1 MSSRALRR
9 LERRKLE
16 NELSLSPEP
25 ERNGKD
31 DSDFEDGLIS
41 KPKVNAFALLND
53 DNETEDEEDPDINS
67 ESDYKGDEPTGNTHS
82 TSGQHTKSSKKQK
95 NKNNKKKQ
103 QQKKTTTNKKNQQ
116 NKIVD
121 EYGDEEFDKILEQ
134 MRIKDN
140 QATTLPVTNQTT
152 SVSVYDFEE
161 ELDEITTPNPDYDSN
176 FKAFTTN
183 RLKQSLSFLSIKS
196 VGTLDQDNEYKNL
209 FGNLSMNTIEDANS
223 TTSMGISPEMLQQF
237 KRLAKLTRGWG
248 GKDRR
253 GIPGTTRKLLFSK
266 IRDDWLP
273 TTLKPLNMEEIKPDD
288 YVKFLDYKE
297 DTASLEELQ
306 LKVNKEVDLGVKYFQ
321 FSKINNIKER
331 VANTRFYASVV
342 MSPDPESLM
351 QQLQQYPYHVETLLQ
366 VAMVLL
372 RQGDNKSTSN
382 ALVERALFAFDR
394 SLHKGFHELLYQAS
408 NGLARLPYERFM
420 NRQFY
425 LCLFRYITALG
436 ERSTFYTALAY
447 CKLLLSLSP
456 AEDPLGVRYFIDFY
470 ALMSEEW
477 KYMVQFA
484 ESPLVTTYARW
495 YTPGIAFST
504 VLAYLKLNQA
514 EKARVA
520 LRKAFEAHP
529 YTAYKLYQQIGLSND
544 SSISEASFKIDT
556 EVEISTETYLVRCA
570 IMWNDQSHRQFL
582 HDELQN
588 LFSDWKLQN
597 TKNGVFSSILGT
609 LGFKDNKKESNN
621 APFNLLRF
629 AILSSENKIMAKLP
643 QQLWSRNDIF
653 EYDILPPKQD
663 EEQPVLMGLLKKDE
677 NIVDHLLDYV
687 DQNLLGTIIQS
698 RTAEEGNFDEIVRGL
713 ELQNVEEAEN
723 QQD

>member
-9 LERRKLE
+9 LERQKLE
-16 NELSLSPEP
+16 NELSISPEP
-25 ERNGKD
+25 ERNGNDESDFD
-31 DSDFEDGLIS
+31 DSPIS
-41 KPKVNAFALLND
+41 KPKANAFALLND
-53 DNETEDEEDPDINS
+53 GDNETDDEENSDNDNEEDESTEQTRSTPKQPN
-67 ESDYKGDEPTGNTHS
+67 EPP
-82 TSGQHTKSSKKQK
+82 K

-103 QQKKTTTNKKNQQ
+103 QQKKATTNKKKQQ

-121 EYGDEEFDKILEQ
+121 EYGDDEFDKILEQ
-134 MRIKDN
+134 MRIKDD
-140 QATTLPVTNQTT
+140 QTTTVSVTNQKTLIN
-152 SVSVYDFEE
+152 VYDFEE
-161 ELDEITTPNPDYDSN
+161 ELDEITTPTSDFDSN

-183 RLKQSLSFLSIKS
+183 RLKKSLSLLSIKS
-196 VGTLDQDNEYKNL
+196 VGSLDQDNEYKNL

-223 TTSMGISPEMLQQF
+223 TTSMGMSPEMLQQF

-253 GIPGTTRKLLFSK
+253 GIPGTTRKLIFSK
-266 IRDDWLP
+266 IKDDWLP

-297 DTASLEELQ
+297 DTADLEELQ
-306 LKVNKEVDLGVKYFQ
+306 LKINKEVNLGVKYFQ

-484 ESPLVTTYARW
+484 ESPLVTTYTRW

-504 VLAYLKLNQA
+504 VLAHLKLNQE
-514 EKARVA
+514 EKARGA
-520 LRKAFEAHP
+520 LKKAFEAHP
-529 YTAYKLYQQIGLSND
+529 YTAYKLYKQIGLSND
-544 SSISEASFKIDT
+544 LSLSEGSFKIDT
-556 EVEISTETYLVRCA
+556 EVEIATETYLVRCT

-582 HDELQN
+582 HDELEK

-597 TKNGVFSSILGT
+597 SNNGVFSSILGSF
-609 LGFKDNKKESNN
+609 GFKDNKKESNN

-629 AILSSENKIMAKLP
+629 AILSGENKIMAKLP

-663 EEQPVLMGLLKKDE
+663 EEQTVLMGLLKKDE
-677 NIVDHLLDYV
+677 SIVDHLLDYV
-687 DQNLLGTIIQS
+687 DQNLLGSIIQS
-698 RTAEEGNFDEIVRGL
+698 RTADEGNFDEIIRGL

>member
-9 LERRKLE
+9 LERQKLE
-16 NELSLSPEP
+16 NELSISPEP
-25 ERNGKD
+25 ERNGNDESDFD
-31 DSDFEDGLIS
+31 DSPIS
-41 KPKVNAFALLND
+41 KPKANAFALLND
-53 DNETEDEEDPDINS
+53 GDNETDDEENSDNDNEEDESTEQTRSTPKQPN
-67 ESDYKGDEPTGNTHS
+67 EPP
-82 TSGQHTKSSKKQK
+82 K

-103 QQKKTTTNKKNQQ
+103 QQKKATTNKKKQQ

-121 EYGDEEFDKILEQ
+121 EYDDDEFDKILEQ
-134 MRIKDN
+134 MKIKDD
-140 QATTLPVTNQTT
+140 QTTTLSVTNQKTLIN
-152 SVSVYDFEE
+152 VYDFEE
-161 ELDEITTPNPDYDSN
+161 ELDEITTPTPDFDSN
-176 FKAFTTN
+176 FKAFTIN
-183 RLKQSLSFLSIKS
+183 RLKQSLSLLSIKS
-196 VGTLDQDNEYKNL
+196 VGSLDQDNEYKNL

-223 TTSMGISPEMLQQF
+223 TTSMGMSPEMLQQF

-253 GIPGTTRKLLFSK
+253 GIPGTTRKLIFSK
-266 IRDDWLP
+266 IKDDWLP

-297 DTASLEELQ
+297 DTADLEELQ
-306 LKVNKEVDLGVKYFQ
+306 LKLNKEVNLGVKYFQ

-372 RQGDNKSTSN
+372 RQGDNKSASN

-484 ESPLVTTYARW
+484 ESPLVTTYTRW

-504 VLAYLKLNQA
+504 VLAHLKLNQE
-514 EKARVA
+514 EKARGA
-520 LRKAFEAHP
+520 LKKAFEAHP
-529 YTAYKLYQQIGLSND
+529 YTAYKLYKQIGLSND
-544 SSISEASFKIDT
+544 LSLSEGSFKIDT
-556 EVEISTETYLVRCA
+556 EVEIATETYLVRCT

-582 HDELQN
+582 HDELEK

-597 TKNGVFSSILGT
+597 SNNGVFSSILGSF
-609 LGFKDNKKESNN
+609 GFKDNKKESNN

-629 AILSSENKIMAKLP
+629 AILSGENKIMAKLP

-663 EEQPVLMGLLKKDE
+663 EEQTVLMGLLKKDE
-677 NIVDHLLDYV
+677 SIVDHLLDYV
-687 DQNLLGTIIQS
+687 DQNLLGSIIQS
-698 RTAEEGNFDEIVRGL
+698 RTADEGNFDEIIRGL

>member
-9 LERRKLE
+9 LERQKLE
-16 NELSLSPEP
+16 NELSISPEP
-25 ERNGKD
+25 ERNGNDESDFD
-31 DSDFEDGLIS
+31 DSPIS
-41 KPKVNAFALLND
+41 KPKANAFALLND
-53 DNETEDEEDPDINS
+53 GDNETDDEENSDNDNEEDESTEQTRSTPKQPN
-67 ESDYKGDEPTGNTHS
+67 EPP
-82 TSGQHTKSSKKQK
+82 K

-103 QQKKTTTNKKNQQ
+103 QQKKATTIKKKQQ

-121 EYGDEEFDKILEQ
+121 EYGDDEFDKILEQ
-134 MRIKDN
+134 MRIKDD
-140 QATTLPVTNQTT
+140 QTTTVSVTNQKTLIN
-152 SVSVYDFEE
+152 VYDFEE
-161 ELDEITTPNPDYDSN
+161 ELDEITTPTPDFDSN

-183 RLKQSLSFLSIKS
+183 RLKKSLSLLSIKS
-196 VGTLDQDNEYKNL
+196 VGSLDQDNEYKNL

-223 TTSMGISPEMLQQF
+223 TTSMGMSPEMLQQF

-253 GIPGTTRKLLFSK
+253 GIPGTTRKLIFSK
-266 IRDDWLP
+266 IKDDWLP

-297 DTASLEELQ
+297 DTADLEELQ
-306 LKVNKEVDLGVKYFQ
+306 LKINKEVNLGVKYFQ

-484 ESPLVTTYARW
+484 ESPLVTTYTRW

-504 VLAYLKLNQA
+504 VLAHLKLNQE
-514 EKARVA
+514 EKARGA
-520 LRKAFEAHP
+520 LKKAFEAHP
-529 YTAYKLYQQIGLSND
+529 YTAYKLYKQIGLSND
-544 SSISEASFKIDT
+544 LSLSEGSFKIDT
-556 EVEISTETYLVRCA
+556 EVEIATETYLVRCT

-582 HDELQN
+582 HDELEK

-597 TKNGVFSSILGT
+597 SNNGVFSSILGSF
-609 LGFKDNKKESNN
+609 GFKDNKKESNN

-629 AILSSENKIMAKLP
+629 AILSGENKIMAKLP

-663 EEQPVLMGLLKKDE
+663 EEQTVLMGLLKKDE
-677 NIVDHLLDYV
+677 SIVDHLLDYV
-687 DQNLLGTIIQS
+687 DQNLLGSIIQS
-698 RTAEEGNFDEIVRGL
+698 RTADEGNFDEIIRGL

>member
-9 LERRKLE
+9 LERQKLE
-16 NELSLSPEP
+16 NELSISPEP
-25 ERNGKD
+25 ERNGNDESDFD
-31 DSDFEDGLIS
+31 DSPIS
-41 KPKVNAFALLND
+41 KPKANAFALLND
-53 DNETEDEEDPDINS
+53 GDNETDDEENSDNDNKEDESTEQTRATPKQPN
-67 ESDYKGDEPTGNTHS
+67 EPPKN
-82 TSGQHTKSSKKQK
+82 KN

-103 QQKKTTTNKKNQQ
+103 QQKKATTNKKKQQ
-116 NKIVD
+116 NKIED
-121 EYGDEEFDKILEQ
+121 EYGDNEFDKILEQ
-134 MRIKDN
+134 MKIKDD
-140 QATTLPVTNQTT
+140 QTTTLSVTNQKTLIN
-152 SVSVYDFEE
+152 VYDFEE
-161 ELDEITTPNPDYDSN
+161 ELDEITTPTPDFDSN

-183 RLKQSLSFLSIKS
+183 RLKQSLSLLSIKS
-196 VGTLDQDNEYKNL
+196 VGSLDQDNEYKNL

-223 TTSMGISPEMLQQF
+223 TTSMGMSPEMLQQF

-253 GIPGTTRKLLFSK
+253 GIPGTTRKLIFSK
-266 IRDDWLP
+266 IKDDWLP

-297 DTASLEELQ
+297 DTADLEELQ
-306 LKVNKEVDLGVKYFQ
+306 LKINKEVNLGVKYFQ

-484 ESPLVTTYARW
+484 ESPLVTTYTRW

-504 VLAYLKLNQA
+504 VLAHLKLNQE
-514 EKARVA
+514 EKARGA
-520 LRKAFEAHP
+520 LKKAFEAHP
-529 YTAYKLYQQIGLSND
+529 YTAYKLYKQIGLSND
-544 SSISEASFKIDT
+544 LSLSEGSFKIDT
-556 EVEISTETYLVRCA
+556 EVEIATETYLVRCT

-582 HDELQN
+582 HDELEK

-597 TKNGVFSSILGT
+597 SNNGVFSSILGSF
-609 LGFKDNKKESNN
+609 GFKDNKKESNN

-629 AILSSENKIMAKLP
+629 AILSGENKIMAKLP

-653 EYDILPPKQD
+653 EYDILSPKQD
-663 EEQPVLMGLLKKDE
+663 EEQTVLMGLLKKDE
-677 NIVDHLLDYV
+677 SIVDHLLDYV
-687 DQNLLGTIIQS
+687 DQNLLGSIIQS
-698 RTAEEGNFDEIVRGL
+698 RTADEGNFDEIIRGL

>member
-9 LERRKLE
+9 LERQKLE
-16 NELSLSPEP
+16 NELSISPEP
-25 ERNGKD
+25 ERNGNDESDFD
-31 DSDFEDGLIS
+31 DSPIS
-41 KPKVNAFALLND
+41 KPKANAFALLND
-53 DNETEDEEDPDINS
+53 GDNETDDEENSDNDNKEDESTEQTRATPKQPN
-67 ESDYKGDEPTGNTHS
+67 EPP
-82 TSGQHTKSSKKQK
+82 K

-103 QQKKTTTNKKNQQ
+103 QQKKATTNKKKQQ

-121 EYGDEEFDKILEQ
+121 EYGDDEFDKILEQ
-134 MRIKDN
+134 MRIKDD
-140 QATTLPVTNQTT
+140 QTTTVSVTNQKTLIN
-152 SVSVYDFEE
+152 VYDFEE
-161 ELDEITTPNPDYDSN
+161 ELDEITTPTPDFDSN

-183 RLKQSLSFLSIKS
+183 RLKQSLSLLSIKS
-196 VGTLDQDNEYKNL
+196 VGSLDQDNEYKNL

-223 TTSMGISPEMLQQF
+223 TTSMGMSPEMLQQF

-253 GIPGTTRKLLFSK
+253 GIPGTTRKLIFSK
-266 IRDDWLP
+266 IKDDWLP

-297 DTASLEELQ
+297 DTADLEELQ
-306 LKVNKEVDLGVKYFQ
+306 LKINKEVNLGVKYFQ

-372 RQGDNKSTSN
+372 RQGDNKSASN

-484 ESPLVTTYARW
+484 ESPLVTTYTRW

-504 VLAYLKLNQA
+504 VLAHLKLNQE
-514 EKARVA
+514 EKARGA
-520 LRKAFEAHP
+520 LKKAFEAHP
-529 YTAYKLYQQIGLSND
+529 YTAYKLYKQIGLSND
-544 SSISEASFKIDT
+544 LSLSEGSFKIDT
-556 EVEISTETYLVRCA
+556 EVEIATETYLVRCT

-582 HDELQN
+582 HDELEK

-597 TKNGVFSSILGT
+597 SNNGVFSSILGSF
-609 LGFKDNKKESNN
+609 GFKDNKKESNN

-629 AILSSENKIMAKLP
+629 AILSGENKIMAKLP

-663 EEQPVLMGLLKKDE
+663 EEQAVLTGLLKKDE
-677 NIVDHLLDYV
+677 SIVDHLLDYV
-687 DQNLLGTIIQS
+687 DQNLLGSIIQS
-698 RTAEEGNFDEIVRGL
+698 RTADEGNFDEIIRGL

>member
-9 LERRKLE
+9 LERQKLE
-16 NELSLSPEP
+16 NELSISPEP
-25 ERNGKD
+25 ERNGNDESDFD
-31 DSDFEDGLIS
+31 DSPIS
-41 KPKVNAFALLND
+41 KPKANAFALLND
-53 DNETEDEEDPDINS
+53 GDNETDDEENSDNDNEEDESTEQTRSTPKQPN
-67 ESDYKGDEPTGNTHS
+67 EPP
-82 TSGQHTKSSKKQK
+82 K

-103 QQKKTTTNKKNQQ
+103 QQKKATTNKKKQQ

-121 EYGDEEFDKILEQ
+121 EYGDDEFDKILEQ
-134 MRIKDN
+134 MRIKDD
-140 QATTLPVTNQTT
+140 QTTTVSVTNQKTLIN
-152 SVSVYDFEE
+152 VYDFEE
-161 ELDEITTPNPDYDSN
+161 ELDEITTPTPDFDSN

-183 RLKQSLSFLSIKS
+183 RLKKSLSLLSIKS
-196 VGTLDQDNEYKNL
+196 VGSLDQDNEYKNL

-223 TTSMGISPEMLQQF
+223 TTSMGMSPEMLQQF

-253 GIPGTTRKLLFSK
+253 GIPGTTRKLIFSK
-266 IRDDWLP
+266 IKDDWLP

-297 DTASLEELQ
+297 DTADLEELQ
-306 LKVNKEVDLGVKYFQ
+306 LKINKEVNLGVKYFQ

-484 ESPLVTTYARW
+484 ESPLVTTYTRW

-504 VLAYLKLNQA
+504 VLAHLKLNQE
-514 EKARVA
+514 EKARGA
-520 LRKAFEAHP
+520 LKKAFEAHP
-529 YTAYKLYQQIGLSND
+529 YTAYKLYKQIGLSND
-544 SSISEASFKIDT
+544 LSLSEGSFKIDT
-556 EVEISTETYLVRCA
+556 EVEIATETYLVRCT

-582 HDELQN
+582 HDELEK

-597 TKNGVFSSILGT
+597 SNNGVFSSILGSF
-609 LGFKDNKKESNN
+609 GFKDNKKESNN

-629 AILSSENKIMAKLP
+629 AILSGENKIMAKLP

-663 EEQPVLMGLLKKDE
+663 EEQAVLTGLLKKDE
-677 NIVDHLLDYV
+677 SIVDHLLDYV
-687 DQNLLGTIIQS
+687 DQNLLGSIIQS
-698 RTAEEGNFDEIVRGL
+698 RTADEGNFDEIIRGL

>member
-9 LERRKLE
+9 LERQKLE
-16 NELSLSPEP
+16 NELSISPEP
-25 ERNGKD
+25 ERNGNDESDFD
-31 DSDFEDGLIS
+31 DSPIS
-41 KPKVNAFALLND
+41 KPKANAFALLND
-53 DNETEDEEDPDINS
+53 GDNETDDEENSDNDNEEDESTEQTRSTPKQPN
-67 ESDYKGDEPTGNTHS
+67 EPP
-82 TSGQHTKSSKKQK
+82 K

-103 QQKKTTTNKKNQQ
+103 QQKKATTNKKKQQ

-121 EYGDEEFDKILEQ
+121 EYGDDEFDKILEQ
-134 MRIKDN
+134 MRIKDD
-140 QATTLPVTNQTT
+140 QTTTVSVTNQKTLIN
-152 SVSVYDFEE
+152 VYDFEE
-161 ELDEITTPNPDYDSN
+161 ELDEITTPTPDFDSN

-183 RLKQSLSFLSIKS
+183 RLKKSLSLLSIKS
-196 VGTLDQDNEYKNL
+196 VGSLDQDNEYKNL

-223 TTSMGISPEMLQQF
+223 TTSMGMSPEMLQQF

-253 GIPGTTRKLLFSK
+253 GIPGTTRKLIFSK
-266 IRDDWLP
+266 IKDDWLP

-297 DTASLEELQ
+297 DTADLEELQ
-306 LKVNKEVDLGVKYFQ
+306 LKLNKEVNLGVKYFQ

-372 RQGDNKSTSN
+372 RQGDNKSASN

-484 ESPLVTTYARW
+484 ESPLVTTYTRW

-504 VLAYLKLNQA
+504 VLAHLKLNQE
-514 EKARVA
+514 EKARGA
-520 LRKAFEAHP
+520 LKKAFEAHP
-529 YTAYKLYQQIGLSND
+529 YTAYKLYKQIGLSND
-544 SSISEASFKIDT
+544 LSLSEGSFKIDT
-556 EVEISTETYLVRCA
+556 EVEIATETYLVRCT

-582 HDELQN
+582 HDELEK

-597 TKNGVFSSILGT
+597 SNNGVFSSILGSF
-609 LGFKDNKKESNN
+609 GFKDNKKESNN

-629 AILSSENKIMAKLP
+629 AILSGENKIMAKLP

-663 EEQPVLMGLLKKDE
+663 EEQTVLMGLSKKDE
-677 NIVDHLLDYV
+677 SIVDHLLDYV
-687 DQNLLGTIIQS
+687 DQNLLGSIIQS
-698 RTAEEGNFDEIVRGL
+698 RTADEGNFDEIIRGL

>member
-9 LERRKLE
+9 LERQKLE
-16 NELSLSPEP
+16 NELSISPEP
-25 ERNGKD
+25 ERNGNDESDFD
-31 DSDFEDGLIS
+31 DSPIS
-41 KPKVNAFALLND
+41 KPKANAFALLND
-53 DNETEDEEDPDINS
+53 GDNETDDEENSDNDNKEDESTEQTRSTPKQPN
-67 ESDYKGDEPTGNTHS
+67 EPP
-82 TSGQHTKSSKKQK
+82 K

-103 QQKKTTTNKKNQQ
+103 QQKKATTNKKKQQ

-121 EYGDEEFDKILEQ
+121 EYGDDEFDKILEQ
-134 MRIKDN
+134 MRIKDD
-140 QATTLPVTNQTT
+140 QTTTLSVTNQKTLIN
-152 SVSVYDFEE
+152 VYDFEE
-161 ELDEITTPNPDYDSN
+161 ELDEITTPTPDFDSN

-183 RLKQSLSFLSIKS
+183 RLKQSLSLLSIKS
-196 VGTLDQDNEYKNL
+196 VGSLDQDNEYKNL

-223 TTSMGISPEMLQQF
+223 TTSMGMSPEMLQQF

-253 GIPGTTRKLLFSK
+253 GIPGTTRKLIFSK
-266 IRDDWLP
+266 IKDDWLP

-297 DTASLEELQ
+297 DTADLEELQ
-306 LKVNKEVDLGVKYFQ
+306 LKINKEVNLGVKYFQ

-484 ESPLVTTYARW
+484 ESPLVTTYTRW

-504 VLAYLKLNQA
+504 VLAHLKLNQE
-514 EKARVA
+514 EKARGA
-520 LRKAFEAHP
+520 LKKAFEAHP
-529 YTAYKLYQQIGLSND
+529 YTAYKLYKQIGLSND
-544 SSISEASFKIDT
+544 LSLSEGSFKIDT
-556 EVEISTETYLVRCA
+556 EVEIATETYLVRCT

-582 HDELQN
+582 HDELEK

-597 TKNGVFSSILGT
+597 SNNGVFSSILGSF
-609 LGFKDNKKESNN
+609 GFKDNKKESNN

-629 AILSSENKIMAKLP
+629 AILSGENKIMAKLP

-663 EEQPVLMGLLKKDE
+663 EEQTVLMGLLKKDE
-677 NIVDHLLDYV
+677 SIVDHLLDYV
-687 DQNLLGTIIQS
+687 DQNLLGSIIQS
-698 RTAEEGNFDEIVRGL
+698 RTADEGNFDEIIRGL

>member
-9 LERRKLE
+9 LERQKLE
-16 NELSLSPEP
+16 NELSISPEP
-25 ERNGKD
+25 ERNGNDESDFD
-31 DSDFEDGLIS
+31 DSPIS
-41 KPKVNAFALLND
+41 KPKANAFALLND
-53 DNETEDEEDPDINS
+53 GDNETDDEENSDNDNEEDESTEQTRSTPKQPN
-67 ESDYKGDEPTGNTHS
+67 EPP
-82 TSGQHTKSSKKQK
+82 K

-103 QQKKTTTNKKNQQ
+103 QQKKATTNKKKQQ

-121 EYGDEEFDKILEQ
+121 EYGDDEFDKILEQ
-134 MRIKDN
+134 MRIKDD
-140 QATTLPVTNQTT
+140 QTTTLSVTNQKTLIN
-152 SVSVYDFEE
+152 VYDFEE
-161 ELDEITTPNPDYDSN
+161 ELDEITTPTPDFDSN

-183 RLKQSLSFLSIKS
+183 RLKQSLSLLSIKS
-196 VGTLDQDNEYKNL
+196 VGSLDQDNEYKNL

-223 TTSMGISPEMLQQF
+223 TTSMGMSPEMLQQF

-253 GIPGTTRKLLFSK
+253 GIPGTTRKLIFSK
-266 IRDDWLP
+266 IKDDWLP

-297 DTASLEELQ
+297 DTADLEELQ
-306 LKVNKEVDLGVKYFQ
+306 LKINKEVNLGVKYFQ

-484 ESPLVTTYARW
+484 ESPLVTTYTRW

-504 VLAYLKLNQA
+504 VLAHLKLNQE
-514 EKARVA
+514 EKARGA
-520 LRKAFEAHP
+520 LKKAFEAHP
-529 YTAYKLYQQIGLSND
+529 YTAYKLYKQIGLSND
-544 SSISEASFKIDT
+544 LSLSEGSFKIDT
-556 EVEISTETYLVRCA
+556 EVEIATETYLVRCT

-582 HDELQN
+582 HDELEK

-597 TKNGVFSSILGT
+597 SNNGVFSSILGSF
-609 LGFKDNKKESNN
+609 GFKDNKKESNN

-629 AILSSENKIMAKLP
+629 AILSGENKIMAKLP

-663 EEQPVLMGLLKKDE
+663 EEQAVLTGLLKKDE
-677 NIVDHLLDYV
+677 SIVDHLLDYV
-687 DQNLLGTIIQS
+687 DQNLLGSIIQS
-698 RTAEEGNFDEIVRGL
+698 RTADEGNFDEIIRGL

>member
-9 LERRKLE
+9 LERQKLE
-16 NELSLSPEP
+16 NELSISPEP
-25 ERNGKD
+25 ERNGNDESDFD
-31 DSDFEDGLIS
+31 DSPIS
-41 KPKVNAFALLND
+41 KPKANAFALLND
-53 DNETEDEEDPDINS
+53 GDNETDDEENSDNDNEEDESTEQTRSTPKQPN
-67 ESDYKGDEPTGNTHS
+67 EPP
-82 TSGQHTKSSKKQK
+82 K

-103 QQKKTTTNKKNQQ
+103 QQKKATTNKKKQQ

-121 EYGDEEFDKILEQ
+121 EYGDDEFDKILEQ
-134 MRIKDN
+134 MRIKDD
-140 QATTLPVTNQTT
+140 QTTTVSVTNQKTLIN
-152 SVSVYDFEE
+152 VYDFEE
-161 ELDEITTPNPDYDSN
+161 ELDEITTPTPDFDSN

-183 RLKQSLSFLSIKS
+183 RLKQSLSLLSIKS
-196 VGTLDQDNEYKNL
+196 VGSLDQDNEYKNL

-223 TTSMGISPEMLQQF
+223 TTSMGMSPEMLQQF

-253 GIPGTTRKLLFSK
+253 GIPGTTRKLIFSK
-266 IRDDWLP
+266 IKDDWLP

-297 DTASLEELQ
+297 DTADLEELQ
-306 LKVNKEVDLGVKYFQ
+306 LKLNKEVNLGVKYFQ

-484 ESPLVTTYARW
+484 ESPLVTTYTRW

-504 VLAYLKLNQA
+504 VLAHLKLNQE
-514 EKARVA
+514 EKARGA
-520 LRKAFEAHP
+520 LKKAFEAHP
-529 YTAYKLYQQIGLSND
+529 YTAYKLYKQIGLSND
-544 SSISEASFKIDT
+544 LSLSEGSFKIDT
-556 EVEISTETYLVRCA
+556 EVEIATETYLVRCT

-582 HDELQN
+582 HDELEK

-597 TKNGVFSSILGT
+597 SNNGVFSSILGSF
-609 LGFKDNKKESNN
+609 GFKDNKKESNN

-629 AILSSENKIMAKLP
+629 AILSGENKIMAKLP

-663 EEQPVLMGLLKKDE
+663 EEQTVLMGLLKKDE
-677 NIVDHLLDYV
+677 SIVDHLLDYV
-687 DQNLLGTIIQS
+687 DQNLLGSIIQS
-698 RTAEEGNFDEIVRGL
+698 RTADEGNFDEIIRGL

>member
-9 LERRKLE
+9 LERQKLE
-16 NELSLSPEP
+16 NELSISPEP
-25 ERNGKD
+25 ERNGNDESDFD
-31 DSDFEDGLIS
+31 DSPIS
-41 KPKVNAFALLND
+41 KPKANAFALLND
-53 DNETEDEEDPDINS
+53 GDNETDDEENSDNDNKEDESTEQTRATPKQPN
-67 ESDYKGDEPTGNTHS
+67 EPPKN
-82 TSGQHTKSSKKQK
+82 KN

-103 QQKKTTTNKKNQQ
+103 QQKKATTNKKKQQ

-121 EYGDEEFDKILEQ
+121 EYGDDEFDKILEQ
-134 MRIKDN
+134 MRIKDD
-140 QATTLPVTNQTT
+140 QTTTLSVTNQKTLIN
-152 SVSVYDFEE
+152 VYDFEE
-161 ELDEITTPNPDYDSN
+161 ELDEITTPTPDFDSN

-183 RLKQSLSFLSIKS
+183 RLKQSLSLLSIKS
-196 VGTLDQDNEYKNL
+196 VGSLDQDNEYKNL

-223 TTSMGISPEMLQQF
+223 TTSMGMSPEMLQLF

-253 GIPGTTRKLLFSK
+253 GIPGTTRKLIFSK
-266 IRDDWLP
+266 IKDDWLP

-297 DTASLEELQ
+297 DTADLEELQ
-306 LKVNKEVDLGVKYFQ
+306 LKINKEVNLGVKYFQ

-382 ALVERALFAFDR
+382 ALVERALFAFDQ

-484 ESPLVTTYARW
+484 ESPLVTTYTRW

-504 VLAYLKLNQA
+504 VLAHLKLNQE
-514 EKARVA
+514 EKARGA
-520 LRKAFEAHP
+520 LKKAFEAHP
-529 YTAYKLYQQIGLSND
+529 YTAYKLYKQIGLSND
-544 SSISEASFKIDT
+544 LSLSEGSFKIDT
-556 EVEISTETYLVRCA
+556 EVEIATETYLVRCT

-582 HDELQN
+582 HDELEK

-597 TKNGVFSSILGT
+597 SNNGVFSSILGSF
-609 LGFKDNKKESNN
+609 GFKDNKKESNN

-629 AILSSENKIMAKLP
+629 AILSGENKIMAKLP

-663 EEQPVLMGLLKKDE
+663 EEQTVLMGLLKKDE
-677 NIVDHLLDYV
+677 SIVDHLLDYV
-687 DQNLLGTIIQS
+687 DQNLLGSIIQS
-698 RTAEEGNFDEIVRGL
+698 RTADEGNFDEIIRGL

>member
-9 LERRKLE
+9 LERQKLE
-16 NELSLSPEP
+16 NELSISPEP
-25 ERNGKD
+25 ERNGNDESDFD
-31 DSDFEDGLIS
+31 DSPIS
-41 KPKVNAFALLND
+41 KPKANAFALLND
-53 DNETEDEEDPDINS
+53 GDNETDDEENSDNDNKEDESTEQTRSTPKQPN
-67 ESDYKGDEPTGNTHS
+67 EPP
-82 TSGQHTKSSKKQK
+82 K

-103 QQKKTTTNKKNQQ
+103 QQKKATTNKKKQQ

-121 EYGDEEFDKILEQ
+121 EYGDDEFDKILEQ
-134 MRIKDN
+134 MRIKDD
-140 QATTLPVTNQTT
+140 QTTTLSVTNQKTLIN
-152 SVSVYDFEE
+152 VYDFEE
-161 ELDEITTPNPDYDSN
+161 ELDEITTPTPDFDSN

-183 RLKQSLSFLSIKS
+183 RLKQSLSLLSIKS
-196 VGTLDQDNEYKNL
+196 VGSLDQDNEYKNL

-223 TTSMGISPEMLQQF
+223 TTSMGMSPEMLQQF

-253 GIPGTTRKLLFSK
+253 GIPGTTRKLIFSK
-266 IRDDWLP
+266 IKDDWLP

-297 DTASLEELQ
+297 DTADLEELQ
-306 LKVNKEVDLGVKYFQ
+306 LKINKEVNLGVKYFQ

-484 ESPLVTTYARW
+484 ESPLVTTYTRW

-504 VLAYLKLNQA
+504 VLAHLKLNQE
-514 EKARVA
+514 EKARGA
-520 LRKAFEAHP
+520 LKKAFEAHP
-529 YTAYKLYQQIGLSND
+529 YTAYKLYKQIGLSND
-544 SSISEASFKIDT
+544 LSLSEGSFKIDT
-556 EVEISTETYLVRCA
+556 EVEIATETYLVRCT

-582 HDELQN
+582 HDELEK

-597 TKNGVFSSILGT
+597 SNNGVFSSILGSF
-609 LGFKDNKKESNN
+609 GFKDNKKESNN

-629 AILSSENKIMAKLP
+629 AILSGENKIMAKLP

-663 EEQPVLMGLLKKDE
+663 EEQAVLTGLLKKDE
-677 NIVDHLLDYV
+677 SIVDHLLDYV
-687 DQNLLGTIIQS
+687 DQNLLGSIIQS
-698 RTAEEGNFDEIVRGL
+698 RTADEGNFDEIIRGL

>member
-9 LERRKLE
+9 LERQKLE
-16 NELSLSPEP
+16 NELSISPEP
-25 ERNGKD
+25 ERNGNDESDFD
-31 DSDFEDGLIS
+31 DSPIS
-41 KPKVNAFALLND
+41 KPKANAFALLND
-53 DNETEDEEDPDINS
+53 GDNETDDEENSDNDNKEDESTEQTRATPKQPN
-67 ESDYKGDEPTGNTHS
+67 EPPKN
-82 TSGQHTKSSKKQK
+82 KN

-103 QQKKTTTNKKNQQ
+103 QQKKATTNKKKQQ

-121 EYGDEEFDKILEQ
+121 EYGDDEFDKILEQ
-134 MRIKDN
+134 MRIKDD
-140 QATTLPVTNQTT
+140 QTTTVSVTNQKTLIN
-152 SVSVYDFEE
+152 VYDFEE
-161 ELDEITTPNPDYDSN
+161 ELDEITTPTPDFDSN

-183 RLKQSLSFLSIKS
+183 RLKKSLSLLSIKS
-196 VGTLDQDNEYKNL
+196 VGSLDQDNEYKNL

-223 TTSMGISPEMLQQF
+223 TTSMGMSPEMLQQF

-253 GIPGTTRKLLFSK
+253 GIPGTTRKLIFSK
-266 IRDDWLP
+266 IKDDWLP

-297 DTASLEELQ
+297 DTADLEELQ
-306 LKVNKEVDLGVKYFQ
+306 LKINKEVNLGVKYFQ

-372 RQGDNKSTSN
+372 RQGDNKSASN

-484 ESPLVTTYARW
+484 ESPLVTTYTRW

-504 VLAYLKLNQA
+504 VLAHLKLNQE
-514 EKARVA
+514 EKARGA
-520 LRKAFEAHP
+520 LKKAFEAHP
-529 YTAYKLYQQIGLSND
+529 YTAYKLYKQIGLSND
-544 SSISEASFKIDT
+544 LSLSEGSFKIDT
-556 EVEISTETYLVRCA
+556 EVEIATETYLVRCT

-582 HDELQN
+582 HDELEK

-597 TKNGVFSSILGT
+597 SNNGVFSSILGSF
-609 LGFKDNKKESNN
+609 GFKDNKKESNN

-629 AILSSENKIMAKLP
+629 AILSGENKIMAKLP

-663 EEQPVLMGLLKKDE
+663 EEQAVLTGLLKKDE
-677 NIVDHLLDYV
+677 SIVDHLLDYV
-687 DQNLLGTIIQS
+687 DQNLLGSIIQS
-698 RTAEEGNFDEIVRGL
+698 RTADEGNFDEIIRGL

>member
-9 LERRKLE
+9 LERQKLE
-16 NELSLSPEP
+16 NELSISPEP
-25 ERNGKD
+25 ERNGNDESDFD
-31 DSDFEDGLIS
+31 DSPIS
-41 KPKVNAFALLND
+41 KPKANAFALLND
-53 DNETEDEEDPDINS
+53 GDNETDDEENSDNDNEEDESTEQTRSTPKQPN
-67 ESDYKGDEPTGNTHS
+67 EPP
-82 TSGQHTKSSKKQK
+82 K

-103 QQKKTTTNKKNQQ
+103 QQKKATTNKKKQQ

-121 EYGDEEFDKILEQ
+121 EYGDDEFDKILEQ
-134 MRIKDN
+134 MRIKDD
-140 QATTLPVTNQTT
+140 QTTTLSVTNQKTLIN
-152 SVSVYDFEE
+152 VYDFEE
-161 ELDEITTPNPDYDSN
+161 ELDEITTPTPDFDSN

-183 RLKQSLSFLSIKS
+183 RLKQSLSLLSIKS
-196 VGTLDQDNEYKNL
+196 VGSLDQDNEYKNL

-223 TTSMGISPEMLQQF
+223 TTSMGMSPEMLQQF

-253 GIPGTTRKLLFSK
+253 GIPGTTRKLIFSK
-266 IRDDWLP
+266 IKDDWLP

-297 DTASLEELQ
+297 DTADLEELQ
-306 LKVNKEVDLGVKYFQ
+306 LKINKEVNLGVKYFQ

-484 ESPLVTTYARW
+484 ESPLVTTYTRW

-504 VLAYLKLNQA
+504 VLAHLKLNQE
-514 EKARVA
+514 EKARGA
-520 LRKAFEAHP
+520 LKKAFEAHP
-529 YTAYKLYQQIGLSND
+529 YTAYKLYKQIGLSND
-544 SSISEASFKIDT
+544 LSLSEGSFKIDA
-556 EVEISTETYLVRCA
+556 EVEIATETYLVRCT

-582 HDELQN
+582 HDELEK

-597 TKNGVFSSILGT
+597 SNNGVFSSILGSF
-609 LGFKDNKKESNN
+609 GFKDNKKESNN

-629 AILSSENKIMAKLP
+629 AILSGENKIMAKLP

-663 EEQPVLMGLLKKDE
+663 EEQTVLMGLLKKDE
-677 NIVDHLLDYV
+677 SIVDHLLDYV
-687 DQNLLGTIIQS
+687 DQNLLGSIIQS
-698 RTAEEGNFDEIVRGL
+698 RTADEGNFDEIIRGL

>member
-9 LERRKLE
+9 LERQKLE
-16 NELSLSPEP
+16 NELSISPEP
-25 ERNGKD
+25 ERNGNDESDFD
-31 DSDFEDGLIS
+31 DSPIS
-41 KPKVNAFALLND
+41 KPKANAFALLND
-53 DNETEDEEDPDINS
+53 GDNETDDEENSDNDNEEDESTEQTRSTPKQPN
-67 ESDYKGDEPTGNTHS
+67 EPP
-82 TSGQHTKSSKKQK
+82 K

-103 QQKKTTTNKKNQQ
+103 QQKKATTNKKKQQ

-121 EYGDEEFDKILEQ
+121 EYGDDEFDKILEQ
-134 MRIKDN
+134 MRIKDD
-140 QATTLPVTNQTT
+140 QTTTLSVTNQKTLIN
-152 SVSVYDFEE
+152 VYDFEE
-161 ELDEITTPNPDYDSN
+161 ELDEITTPTPDFDSN

-183 RLKQSLSFLSIKS
+183 RLKKSLSLLSIKS
-196 VGTLDQDNEYKNL
+196 VGSLDQDNEYKNL

-223 TTSMGISPEMLQQF
+223 TTSMGMSPEMLQQF

-253 GIPGTTRKLLFSK
+253 GIPGTTRKLIFSK
-266 IRDDWLP
+266 IKDDWLP

-297 DTASLEELQ
+297 DTADLEELQ
-306 LKVNKEVDLGVKYFQ
+306 LKINKEVNLGVKYFQ

-372 RQGDNKSTSN
+372 RQGDNKSASN

-484 ESPLVTTYARW
+484 ESPLVTTYTRW

-504 VLAYLKLNQA
+504 VLAHLKLNQE
-514 EKARVA
+514 EKARGA
-520 LRKAFEAHP
+520 LKKAFEAHP
-529 YTAYKLYQQIGLSND
+529 YTAYKLYKQIGLSND
-544 SSISEASFKIDT
+544 LSLSEGSFKIDT
-556 EVEISTETYLVRCA
+556 EVEIATETYLVRCT

-582 HDELQN
+582 HDELEK

-597 TKNGVFSSILGT
+597 SNNGVFSSILGSF
-609 LGFKDNKKESNN
+609 GFKDNKKESNN

-629 AILSSENKIMAKLP
+629 AILSGENKIMAKLP

-663 EEQPVLMGLLKKDE
+663 EEQTVLMGLLKKDE
-677 NIVDHLLDYV
+677 SIVDHLLDYV
-687 DQNLLGTIIQS
+687 DQNLLGSIIQS
-698 RTAEEGNFDEIVRGL
+698 RTADEGNFDEIIRGL

>member
-9 LERRKLE
+9 LERQKLE
-16 NELSLSPEP
+16 NELSISPEP
-25 ERNGKD
+25 ERNGNDESDFD
-31 DSDFEDGLIS
+31 DSPIS
-41 KPKVNAFALLND
+41 KPKANAFALLND
-53 DNETEDEEDPDINS
+53 GDNETDDEENSDNDNEEDESTEQTRSTPKQPN
-67 ESDYKGDEPTGNTHS
+67 EPP
-82 TSGQHTKSSKKQK
+82 K

-103 QQKKTTTNKKNQQ
+103 QQKKATTNKKKQQ

-121 EYGDEEFDKILEQ
+121 EYGDDEFDKILEQ
-134 MRIKDN
+134 MRIKDD
-140 QATTLPVTNQTT
+140 QTTTLSVTNQKTLIN
-152 SVSVYDFEE
+152 VYDFEE
-161 ELDEITTPNPDYDSN
+161 ELDEITTPTPDFDSN

-183 RLKQSLSFLSIKS
+183 RLKKSLSLLSIKS
-196 VGTLDQDNEYKNL
+196 VGSLDQDNEYKNL

-223 TTSMGISPEMLQQF
+223 TTSMGMSPEMLQQF

-253 GIPGTTRKLLFSK
+253 GIPGTTRKLIFSK
-266 IRDDWLP
+266 IKDDWLP

-297 DTASLEELQ
+297 DTADLEELQ
-306 LKVNKEVDLGVKYFQ
+306 LKINKEVNLGVKYFQ

-484 ESPLVTTYARW
+484 ESPLVTTYTRW

-504 VLAYLKLNQA
+504 VLAHLKLNQE
-514 EKARVA
+514 EKARGA
-520 LRKAFEAHP
+520 LKKAFEAHP
-529 YTAYKLYQQIGLSND
+529 YTAYKLYKQIGLSND
-544 SSISEASFKIDT
+544 LSLSEGSFKIDT
-556 EVEISTETYLVRCA
+556 EVEIATETYLVRCT

-582 HDELQN
+582 HDELEK

-597 TKNGVFSSILGT
+597 SNNGVFSSILGSF
-609 LGFKDNKKESNN
+609 GFKDNKKESNN

-629 AILSSENKIMAKLP
+629 AILSGENKIMAKLP

-663 EEQPVLMGLLKKDE
+663 EEQTVLMGLLKKDE
-677 NIVDHLLDYV
+677 SIVDHLLDYV
-687 DQNLLGTIIQS
+687 DQNLLGSIIQS
-698 RTAEEGNFDEIVRGL
+698 RTADEGNFDEIIRGL

>member
-9 LERRKLE
+9 LERQKLE
-16 NELSLSPEP
+16 NELSISPEP
-25 ERNGKD
+25 ERNGNDESDFD
-31 DSDFEDGLIS
+31 DSPIS
-41 KPKVNAFALLND
+41 KPKANAFALLND
-53 DNETEDEEDPDINS
+53 GDNETDDEENSDNDNKEDESTEQTRSTPKQPN
-67 ESDYKGDEPTGNTHS
+67 EPPKN
-82 TSGQHTKSSKKQK
+82 KN

-103 QQKKTTTNKKNQQ
+103 QQKKATTNKKKQQ

-121 EYGDEEFDKILEQ
+121 EYGDDEFDKILEQ
-134 MRIKDN
+134 MRIKDD
-140 QATTLPVTNQTT
+140 QTTTLSVTNQKTLIN
-152 SVSVYDFEE
+152 VYDFEE
-161 ELDEITTPNPDYDSN
+161 ELDEITTPTPDFDSN

-183 RLKQSLSFLSIKS
+183 RLKQSLSLLSIKS
-196 VGTLDQDNEYKNL
+196 VGSLDQDNEYKNL

-223 TTSMGISPEMLQQF
+223 TTSMGMSPEMLQQF

-253 GIPGTTRKLLFSK
+253 GIPGTTRKLIFSK
-266 IRDDWLP
+266 IKDDWLP

-297 DTASLEELQ
+297 DTADLEELQ
-306 LKVNKEVDLGVKYFQ
+306 LKINKEVNLGVKYFQ

-484 ESPLVTTYARW
+484 ESPLVTTYTRW

-504 VLAYLKLNQA
+504 VLAHLKLNQE
-514 EKARVA
+514 EKARGA
-520 LRKAFEAHP
+520 LKKAFEAHP
-529 YTAYKLYQQIGLSND
+529 YTAYKLYKQIGLSND
-544 SSISEASFKIDT
+544 LSLSEGSFKIDT
-556 EVEISTETYLVRCA
+556 EVEIATETYLVRCT

-582 HDELQN
+582 HDELEK

-597 TKNGVFSSILGT
+597 SNNGVFSSILGSF
-609 LGFKDNKKESNN
+609 GFKDNKKESNN

-629 AILSSENKIMAKLP
+629 AILSGENKIMAKLP

-663 EEQPVLMGLLKKDE
+663 EEQAVLTGLLKKDE
-677 NIVDHLLDYV
+677 SIVDHLLDYV
-687 DQNLLGTIIQS
+687 DQNLLGSIIQS
-698 RTAEEGNFDEIVRGL
+698 RTADEGNFDEIIRGL

>member
-9 LERRKLE
+9 LERQKLE
-16 NELSLSPEP
+16 NELSISPEP
-25 ERNGKD
+25 ERNGNDESDFD
-31 DSDFEDGLIS
+31 DSPIS
-41 KPKVNAFALLND
+41 KPKANAFALLND
-53 DNETEDEEDPDINS
+53 GDNETDDEENSDNDNEEDESTEQTRSTPKQPN
-67 ESDYKGDEPTGNTHS
+67 EPP
-82 TSGQHTKSSKKQK
+82 K

-103 QQKKTTTNKKNQQ
+103 QQKKATTNKKKQQ

-121 EYGDEEFDKILEQ
+121 EYGDDEFDKILEQ
-134 MRIKDN
+134 MRIKDD
-140 QATTLPVTNQTT
+140 QTTTLSVTNQKTLIN
-152 SVSVYDFEE
+152 VYDFEE
-161 ELDEITTPNPDYDSN
+161 ELDEITTPTPDFDSN

-183 RLKQSLSFLSIKS
+183 RLKQSLSLLSIKS
-196 VGTLDQDNEYKNL
+196 VGSLDQDNEYKNL

-223 TTSMGISPEMLQQF
+223 TTSMGMSPEMLQQF

-253 GIPGTTRKLLFSK
+253 GIPGTTRKLIFSK
-266 IRDDWLP
+266 IKDDWLP

-297 DTASLEELQ
+297 DTADLEELQ
-306 LKVNKEVDLGVKYFQ
+306 LKINKEVNLGVKYFQ

-484 ESPLVTTYARW
+484 ESPLVTTYTRW

-504 VLAYLKLNQA
+504 VLAHLKLNQE
-514 EKARVA
+514 EKARGA
-520 LRKAFEAHP
+520 LKKAFEAHP
-529 YTAYKLYQQIGLSND
+529 YTAYKLYKQIGLSND
-544 SSISEASFKIDT
+544 LSLSEGSFKIDT
-556 EVEISTETYLVRCA
+556 EVEIATETYLVRCT

-582 HDELQN
+582 HDELEK

-597 TKNGVFSSILGT
+597 SNNGVFSSILGSF
-609 LGFKDNKKESNN
+609 GFKDNKKESNN

-629 AILSSENKIMAKLP
+629 AILSGENKIMAKLP

-663 EEQPVLMGLLKKDE
+663 EEQTVLMGLLKKDE
-677 NIVDHLLDYV
+677 SIVDHLLDYV
-687 DQNLLGTIIQS
+687 DQNLLGSIIQS
-698 RTAEEGNFDEIVRGL
+698 RTADEGNFDEIIRGL

>member
-9 LERRKLE
+9 LERQKLE
-16 NELSLSPEP
+16 NELSISPEP
-25 ERNGKD
+25 ERNGNDESDFD
-31 DSDFEDGLIS
+31 DSPIS
-41 KPKVNAFALLND
+41 KPKANAFALLND
-53 DNETEDEEDPDINS
+53 GDNETDDEENSDNDNKEDESTEQTRATPKQPN
-67 ESDYKGDEPTGNTHS
+67 EPPKN
-82 TSGQHTKSSKKQK
+82 KN

-103 QQKKTTTNKKNQQ
+103 QQKKATTNKKKQQ

-121 EYGDEEFDKILEQ
+121 EYGDDEFDKILEQ
-134 MRIKDN
+134 MRIKDD
-140 QATTLPVTNQTT
+140 QTTTLSVTNQKTLIN
-152 SVSVYDFEE
+152 VYDFEE
-161 ELDEITTPNPDYDSN
+161 ELDEITTPTPDFDSN

-183 RLKQSLSFLSIKS
+183 RLKQSLSLLSIKS
-196 VGTLDQDNEYKNL
+196 VGSLDQDNEYKNL

-223 TTSMGISPEMLQQF
+223 TTSMGMSPEMLQQF

-253 GIPGTTRKLLFSK
+253 GIPGTTRKLIFSK
-266 IRDDWLP
+266 IKDDWLP

-297 DTASLEELQ
+297 DTADLEELQ
-306 LKVNKEVDLGVKYFQ
+306 LKLNKEVNLGVKYFQ

-372 RQGDNKSTSN
+372 RQGDNKSASN

-484 ESPLVTTYARW
+484 ESPLVTTYTRW

-504 VLAYLKLNQA
+504 VLAHLKLNQE
-514 EKARVA
+514 EKARGA
-520 LRKAFEAHP
+520 LKKAFEAHP
-529 YTAYKLYQQIGLSND
+529 YTAYKLYKQIGLSND
-544 SSISEASFKIDT
+544 LSLSEGSFKIDT
-556 EVEISTETYLVRCA
+556 EVEIATETYLVRCT

-582 HDELQN
+582 HDELEK

-597 TKNGVFSSILGT
+597 SNNGVFSSILGSF
-609 LGFKDNKKESNN
+609 GFKDNKKESNN

-629 AILSSENKIMAKLP
+629 AILSGENKIMAKLP

-663 EEQPVLMGLLKKDE
+663 EEQAVLTGLLKKDE
-677 NIVDHLLDYV
+677 SIVDHLLDYV
-687 DQNLLGTIIQS
+687 DQNLLGSIIQS
-698 RTAEEGNFDEIVRGL
+698 RTADEGNFDEIIRGL

>member
-9 LERRKLE
+9 LERQKLE
-16 NELSLSPEP
+16 NELSISPEP
-25 ERNGKD
+25 ERNGNDESDFD
-31 DSDFEDGLIS
+31 DSPIS
-41 KPKVNAFALLND
+41 KPKANAFALLND
-53 DNETEDEEDPDINS
+53 GDNETDDEENSDNDNEEDESTEQTRSTPKQPN
-67 ESDYKGDEPTGNTHS
+67 EPP
-82 TSGQHTKSSKKQK
+82 K

-103 QQKKTTTNKKNQQ
+103 QQKKATTNKKKQQ

-121 EYGDEEFDKILEQ
+121 EYGDDEFDKILEQ
-134 MRIKDN
+134 MRIKDD
-140 QATTLPVTNQTT
+140 QTTTVSVTNQKTLIN
-152 SVSVYDFEE
+152 VYDFEE
-161 ELDEITTPNPDYDSN
+161 ELDEITTPTPDFDSN

-183 RLKQSLSFLSIKS
+183 RLKQSLSLLSIKS
-196 VGTLDQDNEYKNL
+196 VGSLDQDNEYKNL

-223 TTSMGISPEMLQQF
+223 TTSMGMSPEMLQQF

-253 GIPGTTRKLLFSK
+253 GIPGTTRKLIFSK
-266 IRDDWLP
+266 IKDDWLP

-297 DTASLEELQ
+297 DTADLEELQ
-306 LKVNKEVDLGVKYFQ
+306 LKINKEVNLGVKYFQ

-372 RQGDNKSTSN
+372 RQGDNKSASN

-484 ESPLVTTYARW
+484 ESPLVTTYTRW

-504 VLAYLKLNQA
+504 VLAHLKLNQE
-514 EKARVA
+514 EKARGA
-520 LRKAFEAHP
+520 LKKAFEAHP
-529 YTAYKLYQQIGLSND
+529 YTAYKLYKQIGLSND
-544 SSISEASFKIDT
+544 LSLSEGSFKIDT
-556 EVEISTETYLVRCA
+556 EVEIATETYLVRCT

-582 HDELQN
+582 HDELEK

-597 TKNGVFSSILGT
+597 SNNGVFSSILGSF
-609 LGFKDNKKESNN
+609 GFKDNKKESNN

-629 AILSSENKIMAKLP
+629 AILSGENKIMAKLP

-663 EEQPVLMGLLKKDE
+663 EEQAVLTGLLKKDE
-677 NIVDHLLDYV
+677 SIVDHLLDYV
-687 DQNLLGTIIQS
+687 DQNLLGSIIQS
-698 RTAEEGNFDEIVRGL
+698 RTADEGNFDEIIRGL

>member
-9 LERRKLE
+9 LERQKLE
-16 NELSLSPEP
+16 NELSISPEP
-25 ERNGKD
+25 ERNGNDESDFD
-31 DSDFEDGLIS
+31 DSPIS
-41 KPKVNAFALLND
+41 KPKANAFALLND
-53 DNETEDEEDPDINS
+53 GDNETDDEENSDNDNEEDESTEQTRSTPKQPN
-67 ESDYKGDEPTGNTHS
+67 EPP
-82 TSGQHTKSSKKQK
+82 K

-103 QQKKTTTNKKNQQ
+103 QQKKATTNKKKQQ

-121 EYGDEEFDKILEQ
+121 EYDDDEFDKILEQ
-134 MRIKDN
+134 MRIKDD
-140 QATTLPVTNQTT
+140 QTTTVSVTNQKTLIN
-152 SVSVYDFEE
+152 VYDFEE
-161 ELDEITTPNPDYDSN
+161 ELDEITTPTPDFDSN
-176 FKAFTTN
+176 FKAFTIN
-183 RLKQSLSFLSIKS
+183 RLKQSLSLLSIKS
-196 VGTLDQDNEYKNL
+196 VGSLDQDNEYKNL

-223 TTSMGISPEMLQQF
+223 TTSMGMSPEMLQQF

-253 GIPGTTRKLLFSK
+253 GIPGTTRKLIFSK
-266 IRDDWLP
+266 IKDDWLP

-297 DTASLEELQ
+297 DTADLEELQ
-306 LKVNKEVDLGVKYFQ
+306 LKLNKEVNLGVKYFQ

-484 ESPLVTTYARW
+484 ESPLVTTYTRW

-504 VLAYLKLNQA
+504 VLAHLKLNQE
-514 EKARVA
+514 EKARGA
-520 LRKAFEAHP
+520 LKKAFEAHP
-529 YTAYKLYQQIGLSND
+529 YTAYKLYKQIGLSND
-544 SSISEASFKIDT
+544 LSLSEGSFKIDT
-556 EVEISTETYLVRCA
+556 EVEIATETYLVRCT

-582 HDELQN
+582 HDELEK

-597 TKNGVFSSILGT
+597 SNNGVFSSILGSF
-609 LGFKDNKKESNN
+609 GFKDNKKESNN

-629 AILSSENKIMAKLP
+629 AILSGENKIMAKLP

-663 EEQPVLMGLLKKDE
+663 EEQTVLMGLLKKDE
-677 NIVDHLLDYV
+677 SIVDHLLDYV
-687 DQNLLGTIIQS
+687 DQNLLGSIIQS
-698 RTAEEGNFDEIVRGL
+698 RTADEGNFDEIIRGL

>member
-9 LERRKLE
+9 LERQKLE
-16 NELSLSPEP
+16 NELSISPEP
-25 ERNGKD
+25 ERNGNDESDFD
-31 DSDFEDGLIS
+31 DSPIS
-41 KPKVNAFALLND
+41 KPKANAFALLND
-53 DNETEDEEDPDINS
+53 GDNETDDEENSDNDNKEDESTEQTRATPKQPN
-67 ESDYKGDEPTGNTHS
+67 EPP
-82 TSGQHTKSSKKQK
+82 K

-103 QQKKTTTNKKNQQ
+103 QQKKATTNKKKQQ

-121 EYGDEEFDKILEQ
+121 EYDDDEFDKILEQ
-134 MRIKDN
+134 MKIKDD
-140 QATTLPVTNQTT
+140 QTTTLSVTNQKTLIN
-152 SVSVYDFEE
+152 VYDFEE
-161 ELDEITTPNPDYDSN
+161 ELDEITTPTPDFDSN
-176 FKAFTTN
+176 FKAFTIN
-183 RLKQSLSFLSIKS
+183 RLKQSLSLLSIKS
-196 VGTLDQDNEYKNL
+196 VGSLDQDNEYKNL

-223 TTSMGISPEMLQQF
+223 TTSMGMSPEMLQQF

-253 GIPGTTRKLLFSK
+253 GIPGTTRKLIFSK
-266 IRDDWLP
+266 IKDDWLP

-297 DTASLEELQ
+297 DTADLEELQ
-306 LKVNKEVDLGVKYFQ
+306 LKLNKEVNLGVKYFQ

-484 ESPLVTTYARW
+484 ESPLVTTYTRW

-504 VLAYLKLNQA
+504 VLAHLKLNQE
-514 EKARVA
+514 EKARGA
-520 LRKAFEAHP
+520 LKKAFEAHP
-529 YTAYKLYQQIGLSND
+529 YTAYKLYKQIGLSND
-544 SSISEASFKIDT
+544 LSLSEGSFKIDT
-556 EVEISTETYLVRCA
+556 EVEIATETYLVRCT

-582 HDELQN
+582 HDELEK

-597 TKNGVFSSILGT
+597 SNNGVFSSILGSF
-609 LGFKDNKKESNN
+609 GFKDNKKESNN

-629 AILSSENKIMAKLP
+629 AILSGENKIMAKLP

-663 EEQPVLMGLLKKDE
+663 EEQTVLMGLLKKDE
-677 NIVDHLLDYV
+677 SIVDHLLDYV
-687 DQNLLGTIIQS
+687 DQNLLGSIIQS
-698 RTAEEGNFDEIVRGL
+698 RTADEGNFDEIIRGL

>member
-9 LERRKLE
+9 LERQKLE
-16 NELSLSPEP
+16 NELSISPEP
-25 ERNGKD
+25 ERNGNDESDFD
-31 DSDFEDGLIS
+31 DSPIS
-41 KPKVNAFALLND
+41 KPKANAFALLND
-53 DNETEDEEDPDINS
+53 GDNETDDEENSDNDNEEDESTEQTRSTPKQPN
-67 ESDYKGDEPTGNTHS
+67 EPP
-82 TSGQHTKSSKKQK
+82 K

-103 QQKKTTTNKKNQQ
+103 QQKKATTIKKKQQ

-121 EYGDEEFDKILEQ
+121 EYGDDEFDKILEQ
-134 MRIKDN
+134 MRIKDD
-140 QATTLPVTNQTT
+140 QTTTVSVTNQKTLIN
-152 SVSVYDFEE
+152 VYDFEE
-161 ELDEITTPNPDYDSN
+161 ELDEITTPTPDFDSN

-183 RLKQSLSFLSIKS
+183 RLKKSLSLLSIKS
-196 VGTLDQDNEYKNL
+196 VGSLDQDNEYKNL

-223 TTSMGISPEMLQQF
+223 TTSMGMSPEMLQQF

-253 GIPGTTRKLLFSK
+253 GIPGTTRKLIFSK
-266 IRDDWLP
+266 IKDDWLP

-297 DTASLEELQ
+297 DTADLEELQ
-306 LKVNKEVDLGVKYFQ
+306 LKLNKEVNLGVKYFQ

-372 RQGDNKSTSN
+372 RQGDNKSASN

-484 ESPLVTTYARW
+484 ESPLVTTYTRW

-504 VLAYLKLNQA
+504 VLAHLKLNQE
-514 EKARVA
+514 EKARGA
-520 LRKAFEAHP
+520 LKKAFEAHP
-529 YTAYKLYQQIGLSND
+529 YTAYKLYKQIGLSND
-544 SSISEASFKIDT
+544 LSLSEGSFKIDT
-556 EVEISTETYLVRCA
+556 EVEIATETYLVRCT

-582 HDELQN
+582 HDELEK

-597 TKNGVFSSILGT
+597 SNNGVFSSILGSF
-609 LGFKDNKKESNN
+609 GFKDNKKESNN

-629 AILSSENKIMAKLP
+629 AILSGENKIMAKLP

-663 EEQPVLMGLLKKDE
+663 EEQTVLMGLLKKDE
-677 NIVDHLLDYV
+677 SIVDHLLDYV
-687 DQNLLGTIIQS
+687 DQNLLGSIIQS
-698 RTAEEGNFDEIVRGL
+698 RTADEGNFDEIIRGL

>member
-9 LERRKLE
+9 LERQKLE
-16 NELSLSPEP
+16 NELSISPEP
-25 ERNGKD
+25 ERNGNDESDFD
-31 DSDFEDGLIS
+31 DSPIS
-41 KPKVNAFALLND
+41 KPKANAFALLND
-53 DNETEDEEDPDINS
+53 GDNETDDEENSDNDNEEDESTEQTRSTPKQPN
-67 ESDYKGDEPTGNTHS
+67 EPP
-82 TSGQHTKSSKKQK
+82 K

-103 QQKKTTTNKKNQQ
+103 QQKKATTIKKKQQ

-121 EYGDEEFDKILEQ
+121 EYDDDEFDKILEQ
-134 MRIKDN
+134 MKIKDD
-140 QATTLPVTNQTT
+140 QTTTLSVTNQKTLIN
-152 SVSVYDFEE
+152 VYDFEE
-161 ELDEITTPNPDYDSN
+161 ELDEITTPTPDFDSN
-176 FKAFTTN
+176 FKAFTIN
-183 RLKQSLSFLSIKS
+183 RLKQSLSLLSIKS
-196 VGTLDQDNEYKNL
+196 VGSLDQDNEYKNL

-223 TTSMGISPEMLQQF
+223 TTSMGMSPEMLQQF

-253 GIPGTTRKLLFSK
+253 GIPGTTRKLIFSK
-266 IRDDWLP
+266 IKDDWLP

-297 DTASLEELQ
+297 DTADLEELQ
-306 LKVNKEVDLGVKYFQ
+306 LKINKEVNLGVKYFQ

-484 ESPLVTTYARW
+484 ESPLVTTYTRW

-504 VLAYLKLNQA
+504 VLAHLKLNQE
-514 EKARVA
+514 EKARGA
-520 LRKAFEAHP
+520 LKKAFEAHP
-529 YTAYKLYQQIGLSND
+529 YTAYKLYKQIGLSND
-544 SSISEASFKIDT
+544 LSLSEGSFKIDT
-556 EVEISTETYLVRCA
+556 EVEIATETYLVRCT

-582 HDELQN
+582 HDELEK

-597 TKNGVFSSILGT
+597 SNNGVFSSILGSF
-609 LGFKDNKKESNN
+609 GFKDNKKESNN

-629 AILSSENKIMAKLP
+629 AILSGENKIMAKLP

-663 EEQPVLMGLLKKDE
+663 EEQTVLMGLLKKDE
-677 NIVDHLLDYV
+677 SIVDHLLDYV
-687 DQNLLGTIIQS
+687 DQNLLGSIIQS
-698 RTAEEGNFDEIVRGL
+698 RTADEGNFDEIIRGL

>member
-9 LERRKLE
+9 LERQKLE
-16 NELSLSPEP
+16 NELSISPEP
-25 ERNGKD
+25 ERNGNDESDFD
-31 DSDFEDGLIS
+31 DSPIS
-41 KPKVNAFALLND
+41 KPKANAFALLND
-53 DNETEDEEDPDINS
+53 GDNETDDEENSDNDNKEDESTEQTRATPKQPN
-67 ESDYKGDEPTGNTHS
+67 EPP
-82 TSGQHTKSSKKQK
+82 K

-103 QQKKTTTNKKNQQ
+103 QQKKATTNKKKQQ

-121 EYGDEEFDKILEQ
+121 EYGDDEFDKILEQ
-134 MRIKDN
+134 MRIKDD
-140 QATTLPVTNQTT
+140 QTTTLSVTNQKTLIN
-152 SVSVYDFEE
+152 VYDFEE
-161 ELDEITTPNPDYDSN
+161 ELDEITTPTPDFDSN

-183 RLKQSLSFLSIKS
+183 RLKKSLSLLSIKS
-196 VGTLDQDNEYKNL
+196 VGSLDQDNEYKNL

-223 TTSMGISPEMLQQF
+223 TTSMGMSPEMLQQF

-253 GIPGTTRKLLFSK
+253 GIPGTTRKLIFSK
-266 IRDDWLP
+266 IKDDWLP

-297 DTASLEELQ
+297 DTADLEELQ
-306 LKVNKEVDLGVKYFQ
+306 LKINKEVNLGVKYFQ

-484 ESPLVTTYARW
+484 ESPLVTTYTRW

-504 VLAYLKLNQA
+504 VLAHLKLNQE
-514 EKARVA
+514 EKARGA
-520 LRKAFEAHP
+520 LKKAFEAHP
-529 YTAYKLYQQIGLSND
+529 YTAYKLYKQIGLSND
-544 SSISEASFKIDT
+544 LSLSEGSFKIDT
-556 EVEISTETYLVRCA
+556 EVEIATETYLVRCT

-582 HDELQN
+582 HDELEK

-597 TKNGVFSSILGT
+597 SNNGVFSSILGSF
-609 LGFKDNKKESNN
+609 GFKDNKKESNN

-629 AILSSENKIMAKLP
+629 AILSGENKIMAKLP

-663 EEQPVLMGLLKKDE
+663 EEQAVLTGLLKKDE
-677 NIVDHLLDYV
+677 SIVDHLLDYV
-687 DQNLLGTIIQS
+687 DQNLLGSIIQS
-698 RTAEEGNFDEIVRGL
+698 RTADEGNFDEIIRGL

>member
-9 LERRKLE
+9 LERQKLE
-16 NELSLSPEP
+16 NELSISPEP
-25 ERNGKD
+25 ERNGNDESDFD
-31 DSDFEDGLIS
+31 DSPIS
-41 KPKVNAFALLND
+41 KPKANAFALLND
-53 DNETEDEEDPDINS
+53 GDNETDDEENSDNDNKEDESTEQTRATPKQPN
-67 ESDYKGDEPTGNTHS
+67 EPPKN
-82 TSGQHTKSSKKQK
+82 KN

-103 QQKKTTTNKKNQQ
+103 QQKKATTIKKKQQ

-121 EYGDEEFDKILEQ
+121 EYGDDEFDKILEQ
-134 MRIKDN
+134 MRIKDD
-140 QATTLPVTNQTT
+140 QTTTLSVTNQKTLIN
-152 SVSVYDFEE
+152 VYDFEE
-161 ELDEITTPNPDYDSN
+161 ELDEITTPTPDFDSN

-183 RLKQSLSFLSIKS
+183 RLKQSLSLLSIKS
-196 VGTLDQDNEYKNL
+196 VGSLDQDNEYKNL

-223 TTSMGISPEMLQQF
+223 TTSMGMSPEMLQQF

-253 GIPGTTRKLLFSK
+253 GIPGTTRKLIFSK
-266 IRDDWLP
+266 IKDDWLP

-297 DTASLEELQ
+297 DTADLEELQ
-306 LKVNKEVDLGVKYFQ
+306 LKINKEVNLGVKYFQ

-436 ERSTFYTALAY
+436 ERSTFYTALTY

-484 ESPLVTTYARW
+484 ESPLVTTYTRW

-504 VLAYLKLNQA
+504 VLAHLKLNQE
-514 EKARVA
+514 EKARGA
-520 LRKAFEAHP
+520 LKKAFEAHP
-529 YTAYKLYQQIGLSND
+529 YTAYKLYKQIGLSND
-544 SSISEASFKIDT
+544 LSLSEGSFKIDT
-556 EVEISTETYLVRCA
+556 EVEIATETYLVRCT

-582 HDELQN
+582 HDELEK

-597 TKNGVFSSILGT
+597 SNNGVFSSILGSF
-609 LGFKDNKKESNN
+609 GFKDNKKESNN

-629 AILSSENKIMAKLP
+629 AILSGENKIMAKLP

-663 EEQPVLMGLLKKDE
+663 EEQTVLMGLLKKDE
-677 NIVDHLLDYV
+677 SIVDHLLDYV
-687 DQNLLGTIIQS
+687 DQNLLGSIIQS
-698 RTAEEGNFDEIVRGL
+698 RTADEGNFDEIIRGL

>member
-9 LERRKLE
+9 LERQKLE
-16 NELSLSPEP
+16 NELSISPEP
-25 ERNGKD
+25 ERNGNDESDFD
-31 DSDFEDGLIS
+31 DSPIS
-41 KPKVNAFALLND
+41 KPKANAFALLND
-53 DNETEDEEDPDINS
+53 GDNETDDEENSDNDNEEDESTEQTRSTPKQPN
-67 ESDYKGDEPTGNTHS
+67 EPP
-82 TSGQHTKSSKKQK
+82 K

-103 QQKKTTTNKKNQQ
+103 QQKKATTNKKKQQ

-121 EYGDEEFDKILEQ
+121 EYGDDEFDKILEQ
-134 MRIKDN
+134 MRIKDD
-140 QATTLPVTNQTT
+140 QTTTVSVTNQKTLIN
-152 SVSVYDFEE
+152 VYDFEE
-161 ELDEITTPNPDYDSN
+161 ELDEITTPTPDFDSN
-176 FKAFTTN
+176 FKAFTIN
-183 RLKQSLSFLSIKS
+183 RLKQSLSLLSIKS
-196 VGTLDQDNEYKNL
+196 VGSLDQDNEYKNL

-223 TTSMGISPEMLQQF
+223 TTSMGMSPEMLQQF

-253 GIPGTTRKLLFSK
+253 GIPGTTRKLIFSK
-266 IRDDWLP
+266 IKDDWLP

-297 DTASLEELQ
+297 DTADLEELQ
-306 LKVNKEVDLGVKYFQ
+306 LKINKEVNLGVKYFQ

-484 ESPLVTTYARW
+484 ESPLVTTYTRW

-504 VLAYLKLNQA
+504 VLAHLKLNQE
-514 EKARVA
+514 EKARGA
-520 LRKAFEAHP
+520 LKKAFEAHP
-529 YTAYKLYQQIGLSND
+529 YTAYKLYKQIGLSND
-544 SSISEASFKIDT
+544 LSLSEGSFKIDT
-556 EVEISTETYLVRCA
+556 EVEIATETYLVRCT

-582 HDELQN
+582 HDELEK

-597 TKNGVFSSILGT
+597 SNNGVFSSILGSF
-609 LGFKDNKKESNN
+609 GFKDNKKESNN

-629 AILSSENKIMAKLP
+629 AILSGENKIMAKLP

-663 EEQPVLMGLLKKDE
+663 EEQTVLMGLLKKDE
-677 NIVDHLLDYV
+677 SIVDHLLDYV
-687 DQNLLGTIIQS
+687 DQNLLGSIIQS
-698 RTAEEGNFDEIVRGL
+698 RTADEGNFDEIIRGL

>member
-9 LERRKLE
+9 LERQKLE
-16 NELSLSPEP
+16 NELSISPEP
-25 ERNGKD
+25 ERNGNDESDFD
-31 DSDFEDGLIS
+31 DSPIS
-41 KPKVNAFALLND
+41 KPKANAFALLND
-53 DNETEDEEDPDINS
+53 GDNETDDEENSDNDNEEDESTEQTRSTPKQPN
-67 ESDYKGDEPTGNTHS
+67 EPP
-82 TSGQHTKSSKKQK
+82 K

-103 QQKKTTTNKKNQQ
+103 QQKKATTNKKKQQ

-121 EYGDEEFDKILEQ
+121 EYGDDEFDKILEQ
-134 MRIKDN
+134 MRIKDD
-140 QATTLPVTNQTT
+140 QTTTVSVTNQKTLIN
-152 SVSVYDFEE
+152 VYDFEE
-161 ELDEITTPNPDYDSN
+161 ELDEITTPTPDFDSN

-183 RLKQSLSFLSIKS
+183 RLKQSLSLLSIKS
-196 VGTLDQDNEYKNL
+196 VGSLDQDNEYKNL

-223 TTSMGISPEMLQQF
+223 TTSMGMSPEMLQQF

-253 GIPGTTRKLLFSK
+253 GIPGTTRKLIFSK
-266 IRDDWLP
+266 IKDDWLP

-297 DTASLEELQ
+297 DTADLEELQ
-306 LKVNKEVDLGVKYFQ
+306 LKINKEVNLGVKYFQ

-484 ESPLVTTYARW
+484 ESPLVTTYTRW

-504 VLAYLKLNQA
+504 VLAHLKLNQE
-514 EKARVA
+514 EKARGA
-520 LRKAFEAHP
+520 LKKAFEAHP
-529 YTAYKLYQQIGLSND
+529 YTAYKLYKQIGLSND
-544 SSISEASFKIDT
+544 LSLSEGSFKIDT
-556 EVEISTETYLVRCA
+556 EVEIATETYLVRCT

-582 HDELQN
+582 HDELEK

-597 TKNGVFSSILGT
+597 SNNGVFSSILGSF
-609 LGFKDNKKESNN
+609 GFKDNKKESNN

-629 AILSSENKIMAKLP
+629 AILSGENKIMAKLP

-663 EEQPVLMGLLKKDE
+663 EEQTVLMGLLKKDE
-677 NIVDHLLDYV
+677 SIVDHLLDYV
-687 DQNLLGTIIQS
+687 DQNLLGSIIQS
-698 RTAEEGNFDEIVRGL
+698 RTADEGNFDEIIRGL

>member
-9 LERRKLE
+9 LERQKLE
-16 NELSLSPEP
+16 NELSISPEP
-25 ERNGKD
+25 ERNGNDESDFD
-31 DSDFEDGLIS
+31 DSPIS
-41 KPKVNAFALLND
+41 KPKANAFALLND
-53 DNETEDEEDPDINS
+53 GDNETDDEENSDNDNKEDESTEQTRATPKQPN
-67 ESDYKGDEPTGNTHS
+67 EPP
-82 TSGQHTKSSKKQK
+82 K

-103 QQKKTTTNKKNQQ
+103 QQKKATTNKKKQQ

-121 EYGDEEFDKILEQ
+121 EYGDDEFDKILEQ
-134 MRIKDN
+134 MRIKDD
-140 QATTLPVTNQTT
+140 QTTTVSVTNQKTLIN
-152 SVSVYDFEE
+152 VYDFEE
-161 ELDEITTPNPDYDSN
+161 ELDEITTPTPDFDSN

-183 RLKQSLSFLSIKS
+183 RLKKSLSLLSIKS
-196 VGTLDQDNEYKNL
+196 VGSLDQDNEYKNL

-223 TTSMGISPEMLQQF
+223 TTSMGMSPEMLQQF

-253 GIPGTTRKLLFSK
+253 GIPGTTRKLIFSK
-266 IRDDWLP
+266 IKDDWLP

-297 DTASLEELQ
+297 DTADLEELQ
-306 LKVNKEVDLGVKYFQ
+306 LKINKEVNLGVKYFQ

-372 RQGDNKSTSN
+372 RQGDNKSASN

-484 ESPLVTTYARW
+484 ESPLVTTYTRW

-504 VLAYLKLNQA
+504 VLAHLKLNQE
-514 EKARVA
+514 EKARGA
-520 LRKAFEAHP
+520 LKKAFEAHP
-529 YTAYKLYQQIGLSND
+529 YTAYKLYKQIGLSND
-544 SSISEASFKIDT
+544 LSLSEGSFKIDT
-556 EVEISTETYLVRCA
+556 EVEIATETYLVRCT

-582 HDELQN
+582 HDELEK

-597 TKNGVFSSILGT
+597 SNNGVFSSILGSF
-609 LGFKDNKKESNN
+609 GFKDNKKESNN

-629 AILSSENKIMAKLP
+629 AILSGENKIMAKLP

-663 EEQPVLMGLLKKDE
+663 EEQAVLTGLLKKDE
-677 NIVDHLLDYV
+677 SIVDHLLDYV
-687 DQNLLGTIIQS
+687 DQNLLGSIIQS
-698 RTAEEGNFDEIVRGL
+698 RTADEGNFDEIIRGL

>member
-9 LERRKLE
+9 LERQKLE
-16 NELSLSPEP
+16 NELSISPEP
-25 ERNGKD
+25 ERNGNDESDFD
-31 DSDFEDGLIS
+31 DSPIS
-41 KPKVNAFALLND
+41 KPKANAFALLND
-53 DNETEDEEDPDINS
+53 GDNETDDEENSDNDNKEDESTEQTRATPKQPN
-67 ESDYKGDEPTGNTHS
+67 EPP
-82 TSGQHTKSSKKQK
+82 K

-103 QQKKTTTNKKNQQ
+103 QQKKATTNKKKQQ

-121 EYGDEEFDKILEQ
+121 EYGDDEFDKILEQ
-134 MRIKDN
+134 MRIKDD
-140 QATTLPVTNQTT
+140 QTTTLSVTNQKTLIN
-152 SVSVYDFEE
+152 VYDFEE
-161 ELDEITTPNPDYDSN
+161 ELDEITTPTPDFDSN

-183 RLKQSLSFLSIKS
+183 RLKQSLSLLSIKS
-196 VGTLDQDNEYKNL
+196 VGSLDQDNEYKNL

-223 TTSMGISPEMLQQF
+223 TTSMGMSPEMLQQF

-253 GIPGTTRKLLFSK
+253 GIPGTTRKLIFSK
-266 IRDDWLP
+266 IKDDWLP

-297 DTASLEELQ
+297 DTADLEELQ
-306 LKVNKEVDLGVKYFQ
+306 LKINKEVNLGVKYFQ

-484 ESPLVTTYARW
+484 ESPLVTTYTRW

-504 VLAYLKLNQA
+504 VLAHLKLNQE
-514 EKARVA
+514 EKARGA
-520 LRKAFEAHP
+520 LKKAFEAHP
-529 YTAYKLYQQIGLSND
+529 YTAYKLYKQIGLSND
-544 SSISEASFKIDT
+544 LSLSEGSFKIDT
-556 EVEISTETYLVRCA
+556 EVEIATETYLVRCT

-582 HDELQN
+582 HDELEK

-597 TKNGVFSSILGT
+597 SNNGVFSSILGSF
-609 LGFKDNKKESNN
+609 GFKDNKKESNN

-629 AILSSENKIMAKLP
+629 AILSGENKIMAKLP

-663 EEQPVLMGLLKKDE
+663 EEQAVLTGLLKKDE
-677 NIVDHLLDYV
+677 SIVDHLLDYV
-687 DQNLLGTIIQS
+687 DQNLLGSIIQS
-698 RTAEEGNFDEIVRGL
+698 RTADEGNFDEIIRGL

>member
-9 LERRKLE
+9 LERQKLE
-16 NELSLSPEP
+16 NELSISPEP
-25 ERNGKD
+25 ERNGNDESDFD
-31 DSDFEDGLIS
+31 DSPIS
-41 KPKVNAFALLND
+41 KPKANAFALLND
-53 DNETEDEEDPDINS
+53 GDNETDDEENSDNDNKEDESTEQTRATPKQPN
-67 ESDYKGDEPTGNTHS
+67 EPPKN
-82 TSGQHTKSSKKQK
+82 KN

-103 QQKKTTTNKKNQQ
+103 QQKKATTNKKKQQ

-121 EYGDEEFDKILEQ
+121 EYGDDEFDKILEQ
-134 MRIKDN
+134 MRIKDD
-140 QATTLPVTNQTT
+140 QTTTLSVTNQKTLIN
-152 SVSVYDFEE
+152 VYDFEE
-161 ELDEITTPNPDYDSN
+161 ELDEITTPTPDFDSN

-183 RLKQSLSFLSIKS
+183 RLKQSLSLLSIKS
-196 VGTLDQDNEYKNL
+196 VGSLDQDNEYKNL

-223 TTSMGISPEMLQQF
+223 TTSMGMSPEMLQQF

-253 GIPGTTRKLLFSK
+253 GIPGTTRKLIFSK
-266 IRDDWLP
+266 IKDDWLP

-297 DTASLEELQ
+297 DTADLEELQ
-306 LKVNKEVDLGVKYFQ
+306 LKINKEVNLGVKYFQ

-484 ESPLVTTYARW
+484 ESPLVTTYTRW

-504 VLAYLKLNQA
+504 VLAHLKLNQE
-514 EKARVA
+514 EKARGA
-520 LRKAFEAHP
+520 LKKAFETHP
-529 YTAYKLYQQIGLSND
+529 YTAYKLYKQIGLSND
-544 SSISEASFKIDT
+544 LSLSEGSFKIDT
-556 EVEISTETYLVRCA
+556 EVEIATETYLVRCT

-582 HDELQN
+582 HDELEK

-597 TKNGVFSSILGT
+597 SNNGVFSSILGSF
-609 LGFKDNKKESNN
+609 GFKDNKKESNN

-629 AILSSENKIMAKLP
+629 AILSGENKIMAKLP

-663 EEQPVLMGLLKKDE
+663 EEQTVLMGLLKKDE
-677 NIVDHLLDYV
+677 SIVDHLLDYV
-687 DQNLLGTIIQS
+687 DQNLLGSIIQS
-698 RTAEEGNFDEIVRGL
+698 RTADEGNFDEIIRGL

>member
-9 LERRKLE
+9 LERQKLE
-16 NELSLSPEP
+16 NELSISPEP
-25 ERNGKD
+25 ERNGNDESDFD
-31 DSDFEDGLIS
+31 DSPIS
-41 KPKVNAFALLND
+41 KPKANAFALLND
-53 DNETEDEEDPDINS
+53 GDNETDDEENSDNDNEEDESTEQTRSTPKQPN
-67 ESDYKGDEPTGNTHS
+67 EPP
-82 TSGQHTKSSKKQK
+82 K

-103 QQKKTTTNKKNQQ
+103 QQKKATTNKKKQQ

-121 EYGDEEFDKILEQ
+121 EYGDDEFDKILEQ
-134 MRIKDN
+134 MRIKDD
-140 QATTLPVTNQTT
+140 QTTTVSVTNQKTLIN
-152 SVSVYDFEE
+152 VYDFEE
-161 ELDEITTPNPDYDSN
+161 ELDEITTPTPDFDSN

-183 RLKQSLSFLSIKS
+183 RLKKSLSLLSIKS
-196 VGTLDQDNEYKNL
+196 VGSLDQDNEYKNL

-223 TTSMGISPEMLQQF
+223 TTSMGMSPEMLQQF

-253 GIPGTTRKLLFSK
+253 GIPGTTRKLIFSK
-266 IRDDWLP
+266 IKDDWLP

-297 DTASLEELQ
+297 DTADLEELQ
-306 LKVNKEVDLGVKYFQ
+306 LKINKEVNLGVKYFQ

-484 ESPLVTTYARW
+484 ESPLVTTYTRW

-504 VLAYLKLNQA
+504 VLAHLKLNQE
-514 EKARVA
+514 EKARGA
-520 LRKAFEAHP
+520 LKKAFEAHP
-529 YTAYKLYQQIGLSND
+529 YTAYKLYKQIGLSND
-544 SSISEASFKIDT
+544 LSLSEGSFKIDT
-556 EVEISTETYLVRCA
+556 EVEIATETYLVRCT

-582 HDELQN
+582 HDELEK

-597 TKNGVFSSILGT
+597 SNNGVFSSILGSF
-609 LGFKDNKKESNN
+609 GFKDNKKESNN

-629 AILSSENKIMAKLP
+629 AILSGENKIMAKLP

-663 EEQPVLMGLLKKDE
+663 EEQTVLMGLLKKDE
-677 NIVDHLLDYV
+677 SIVDHLLDYV
-687 DQNLLGTIIQS
+687 DQNLLGSIIQS
-698 RTAEEGNFDEIVRGL
+698 RTADEGNFDEIIRGL

>member
-9 LERRKLE
+9 LERQKLE
-16 NELSLSPEP
+16 NELSISPEP
-25 ERNGKD
+25 ERNGNDESDFD
-31 DSDFEDGLIS
+31 DSPIS
-41 KPKVNAFALLND
+41 KPKANAFALLND
-53 DNETEDEEDPDINS
+53 GDNETDDEENSDNDNEEDESTEQTRSTPKQPN
-67 ESDYKGDEPTGNTHS
+67 EPP
-82 TSGQHTKSSKKQK
+82 K

-103 QQKKTTTNKKNQQ
+103 QQKKATTNKKKQQ

-121 EYGDEEFDKILEQ
+121 EYGDDEFDKILEQ
-134 MRIKDN
+134 MRIKDD
-140 QATTLPVTNQTT
+140 QTTTVSVTNQKTLIN
-152 SVSVYDFEE
+152 VYDFEE
-161 ELDEITTPNPDYDSN
+161 ELDEITTPTPDFDSN

-183 RLKQSLSFLSIKS
+183 RLKQSLSLLSIKS
-196 VGTLDQDNEYKNL
+196 VGSLDQDNEYKNL

-223 TTSMGISPEMLQQF
+223 TTSMGMSPEMLQQF

-253 GIPGTTRKLLFSK
+253 GIPGTTRKLIFSK
-266 IRDDWLP
+266 IKDDWLP

-297 DTASLEELQ
+297 DTADLEELQ
-306 LKVNKEVDLGVKYFQ
+306 LKINKEVNLGVKYFQ

-372 RQGDNKSTSN
+372 RQGDNKSASN

-484 ESPLVTTYARW
+484 ESPLVTTYTRW

-504 VLAYLKLNQA
+504 VLAHLKLNQE
-514 EKARVA
+514 EKARGA
-520 LRKAFEAHP
+520 LKKAFEAHP
-529 YTAYKLYQQIGLSND
+529 YTAYKLYKQIGLSND
-544 SSISEASFKIDT
+544 LSLSEGSFKIDT
-556 EVEISTETYLVRCA
+556 EVEIATETYLVRCT

-582 HDELQN
+582 HDELEK

-597 TKNGVFSSILGT
+597 SNNGVFSSILGSF
-609 LGFKDNKKESNN
+609 GFKDNKKESNN

-629 AILSSENKIMAKLP
+629 AILSGENKIMAKLP

-663 EEQPVLMGLLKKDE
+663 EEQTVLMGLLKKDE
-677 NIVDHLLDYV
+677 SIVDHLLDYV
-687 DQNLLGTIIQS
+687 DQNLLGSIIQS
-698 RTAEEGNFDEIVRGL
+698 RTADEGNFDEIIRGL

>member
-9 LERRKLE
+9 LERQKLE
-16 NELSLSPEP
+16 NELSISPEP
-25 ERNGKD
+25 ERNGNDESDFD
-31 DSDFEDGLIS
+31 DSPIS
-41 KPKVNAFALLND
+41 KPKANAFALLND
-53 DNETEDEEDPDINS
+53 GDNETDDEENSDNDNKEDESTEQTRATPKQPN
-67 ESDYKGDEPTGNTHS
+67 EPP
-82 TSGQHTKSSKKQK
+82 K

-103 QQKKTTTNKKNQQ
+103 QQKKAITNKKKQQ

-121 EYGDEEFDKILEQ
+121 EYGDDEFDKILEQ
-134 MRIKDN
+134 MRIKDD
-140 QATTLPVTNQTT
+140 QTTTLSVTNQKTLIN
-152 SVSVYDFEE
+152 VYDFEE
-161 ELDEITTPNPDYDSN
+161 ELDEITTPTPDFDSN

-183 RLKQSLSFLSIKS
+183 RLKQSLSLLSIKS
-196 VGTLDQDNEYKNL
+196 VGSLDQDNEYKNL

-223 TTSMGISPEMLQQF
+223 TTSMGMSPEMLQQF

-253 GIPGTTRKLLFSK
+253 GIPGTTRKLIFSK
-266 IRDDWLP
+266 IKDDWLP

-297 DTASLEELQ
+297 DTADLEELQ
-306 LKVNKEVDLGVKYFQ
+306 LKINKEVNLGVKYFQ

-484 ESPLVTTYARW
+484 ESPLVTTYTRW

-504 VLAYLKLNQA
+504 VLAHLKLNQE
-514 EKARVA
+514 EKARGA
-520 LRKAFEAHP
+520 LKKAFEAHP
-529 YTAYKLYQQIGLSND
+529 YTAYKLYKQIGLSND
-544 SSISEASFKIDT
+544 LSLSEGSFKIDT
-556 EVEISTETYLVRCA
+556 EVEIATETYLVRCT

-582 HDELQN
+582 HDELEK

-597 TKNGVFSSILGT
+597 SNNGVFSSILGSF
-609 LGFKDNKKESNN
+609 GFKDNKKESNN

-629 AILSSENKIMAKLP
+629 AILSGENKIMAKLP

-663 EEQPVLMGLLKKDE
+663 EEQAVLTGLLKKDE
-677 NIVDHLLDYV
+677 SIVDHLLDYV
-687 DQNLLGTIIQS
+687 DQNLLGSIIQS
-698 RTAEEGNFDEIVRGL
+698 RTADEGNFDEIIRGL

>member
-9 LERRKLE
+9 LERQKLE
-16 NELSLSPEP
+16 NELSISPEP
-25 ERNGKD
+25 ERNGNDESDFD
-31 DSDFEDGLIS
+31 DSPIS
-41 KPKVNAFALLND
+41 KPKANAFALLND
-53 DNETEDEEDPDINS
+53 GDNETDDEENSDNDNKEDESTEQTRATPKQPN
-67 ESDYKGDEPTGNTHS
+67 EPP
-82 TSGQHTKSSKKQK
+82 K

-103 QQKKTTTNKKNQQ
+103 QQKKATTNKKKQQ

-121 EYGDEEFDKILEQ
+121 EYGDDEFDKILEQ
-134 MRIKDN
+134 MRIKDD
-140 QATTLPVTNQTT
+140 QTTTLSVTNQKTLIN
-152 SVSVYDFEE
+152 VYDFEE
-161 ELDEITTPNPDYDSN
+161 ELDEITTPTPDFDSN
-176 FKAFTTN
+176 LKAFTTN
-183 RLKQSLSFLSIKS
+183 RLKQSLSLLSIKS
-196 VGTLDQDNEYKNL
+196 VGSLDQDNEYKNL

-223 TTSMGISPEMLQQF
+223 TTSMGMSPEMLQQF

-253 GIPGTTRKLLFSK
+253 GIPGTTRKLIFSK
-266 IRDDWLP
+266 IKDDWLP

-297 DTASLEELQ
+297 DTADLEELQ
-306 LKVNKEVDLGVKYFQ
+306 LKINKEVNLGVKYFQ

-484 ESPLVTTYARW
+484 ESPLVTTYTRW

-504 VLAYLKLNQA
+504 VLAHLKLNQE
-514 EKARVA
+514 EKARGA
-520 LRKAFEAHP
+520 LKKAFEAHP
-529 YTAYKLYQQIGLSND
+529 YTAYKLYKQIGLSND
-544 SSISEASFKIDT
+544 LSLSEGSFKIDT
-556 EVEISTETYLVRCA
+556 EVEIATETYLVRCT

-582 HDELQN
+582 HDELEK

-597 TKNGVFSSILGT
+597 SNNGVFSSILGSF
-609 LGFKDNKKESNN
+609 GFKDNKKESNN

-629 AILSSENKIMAKLP
+629 AILSGENKIMAKLP

-663 EEQPVLMGLLKKDE
+663 EEQAVLTGLLKKDE
-677 NIVDHLLDYV
+677 SIVDHLLDYV
-687 DQNLLGTIIQS
+687 DQNLLGSIIQS
-698 RTAEEGNFDEIVRGL
+698 RTADEGNFDEIIRGL